1 MAAADAG
8 SRSSVPLY
16 ICSVAEGEFLERH
29 VVLLAIQFI
38 NLIRWLEMRLE
49 ASTFFSFY
57 PVRQGKSYIRLLLHS
72 ELPDLFNPTLL
83 IQTCEFP
90 MLDEL

>member
-49 ASTFFSFY
+49 ASTIRCDKEKVISDFFS
-57 PVRQGKSYIRLLLHS
+57 
-72 ELPDLFNPTLL
+72 
-83 IQTCEFP
+83 IQSCQIYLTQRF
-90 MLDEL
+90 